1 MKKRIQNDND
11 KIIERVYQVE
21 DYLDI
26 LKDVMD
32 DITTQTHL
40 MNDKELQYDRNN
52 FMKSVRSIDVLNT
65 ENESGYKD
73 YNSDIHTI
81 SMIITQLL
89 RYGEILYTERIDDEE
104 YEKEE

>member
-11 KIIERVYQVE
+11 KIVERVYQVE

-40 MNDKELQYDRNN
+40 MNDKELQYDRKMMKKQPKNN
-52 FMKSVRSIDVLNT
+52 NPVNGKKKWVQPIWMPEEPSKDDKVSPSRHSNT
-65 ENESGYKD
+65 KPFV
-73 YNSDIHTI
+73 
-81 SMIITQLL
+81 
-89 RYGEILYTERIDDEE
+89 
-104 YEKEE
+104 EKNIKQKW

>member
-1 MKKRIQNDND
+1 VKKRIQNDND
-11 KIIERVYQVE
+11 KIVERVYQVE

-52 FMKSVRSIDVLNT
+52 FMKSVRKVDVLNT
-65 ENESGYKD
+65 DNESGYKD
-73 YNSDIHTI
+73 YNSDIHTLSI
-81 SMIITQLL
+81 LITQLL

-104 YEKEE
+104 AAEE

>member
-11 KIIERVYQVE
+11 KIVERVYQVS

-32 DITTQTHL
+32 DITKQTHL

-52 FMKSVRSIDVLNT
+52 FMKSVRKIDVLNT
-65 ENESGYKD
+65 DDDTGYKD

-81 SMIITQLL
+81 SILTTQLL
-89 RYGEILYTERIDDEE
+89 RYGEILYTERVEEDEE
-104 YEKEE
+104 E

>member
-11 KIIERVYQVE
+11 KIVERVYQVS

-32 DITTQTHL
+32 DITKQTHL

-52 FMKSVRSIDVLNT
+52 FMKSVRKIDVLNT
-65 ENESGYKD
+65 DDDTGYKD

-81 SMIITQLL
+81 SILATQLL
-89 RYGEILYTERIDDEE
+89 RYGEILYTERVEEDEE
-104 YEKEE
+104 E